1 MDRKNILIIVLI
13 VVLLSSLS
21 INVFQYT
28 NHGNKAPVSNCL
40 NTQDKNQNNQIA
52 NPASTNCKDVGG
64 TLEMKKNKAGAEYGL
79 CMFEENRACEEWA
92 LFRGDCPVG
101 GRKIT
106 GFDTDAQKYC
116 AYLGG
121 DTLAEEN
128 AKCTFKDGSV
138 CDDEKL
144 FNGECS
150 KGDSLKVKNDILK
163 TNK

>member
-1 MDRKNILIIVLI
+1 MDKKNILIIVLI
-13 VVLLSSLS
+13 VILLSSLS

-28 NHGNKAPVSNCL
+28 RDRNINTVSDSNMLGKNK
-40 NTQDKNQNNQIA
+40 NTQIA

-64 TLEMKKNKAGAEYGL
+64 VLEIRKNKAGAEYGL

-128 AKCTFKDGSV
+128 AKCTFKDGSI

-150 KGDSLKVKNDILK
+150 KGDSLK
-163 TNK
+163 